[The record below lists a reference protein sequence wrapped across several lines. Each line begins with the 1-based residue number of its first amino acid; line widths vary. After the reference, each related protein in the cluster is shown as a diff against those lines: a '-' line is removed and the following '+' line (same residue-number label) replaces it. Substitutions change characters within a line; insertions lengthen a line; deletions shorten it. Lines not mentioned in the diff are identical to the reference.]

1 MTRPISFLRPSL
13 IAAAA
18 LALAGGAVAQPV
30 DSARAKAM
38 LFGDAAPQVQIHRQD
53 FLSADDGKIV
63 AQIAQTLTYYAAI
76 AAAPA
81 EGLASEASV
90 AQTNFHGI
98 DAARRA
104 AVTACNARRTVSGPG
119 CVVVASILPKGY
131 APQPVQLSAQATR
144 FFGEDFARIKG
155 PKAFAISSA
164 TGSWATGQG
173 ARATADALAAC
184 NKRAREEGAAD
195 CQVVIE
201 DK

>member
-76 AAAPA
+76 AA
-81 EGLASEASV
+81 
-90 AQTNFHGI
+90 
-98 DAARRA
+98 
-104 AVTACNARRTVSGPG
+104 CNARRTVSGPG

-155 PKAFAISSA
+155 SKAFAISSA